1 MPVRPEQLRGVLA
14 KGLAPVYL
22 VSGDDTLLVT
32 EACDQIIAAARAQG
46 YTERS
51 VHHVDIGHEFVVE
64 REVHAL
70 DRWAS
75 HDALYHLGGERLQ
88 LL

>member
-1 MPVRPEQLRGVLA
+1 MPVRPDQLRSVLA

-46 YTERS
+46 YT
-51 VHHVDIGHEFVVE
+51 
-64 REVHAL
+64 
-70 DRWAS
+70 
-75 HDALYHLGGERLQ
+75 
-88 LL
+88 